1 MYNIFKM
8 NQHEML
14 SAIGFYFVG
23 SFPSAYI
30 FGYLKK
36 KTDIRFLGTKNMGSL
51 NAFKSI
57 GPLYGIATFIIDFT
71 KGFLPIWLAKQYE
84 FSVAALSI
92 STVAVIAGHDW
103 SVFLGFKGGKGGA
116 TSSGVLLALFPG
128 LFSFLFF
135 IFLVVGF
142 LFNNLSLGIGIS
154 LGLLPIFVYNYV
166 PYHSL
171 FIPSLLIPVVGWIR
185 LIPNFILM
193 LQKSKGNIKEI
204 LYITFQGFFMFEKK
218 KDTSQE

>member
-1 MYNIFKM
+1 MKLY
-8 NQHEML
+8 ETL
-14 SAIGFYFVG
+14 YAVCFYFIG

-36 KTDIRFLGTKNMGSL
+36 KTDIRYLGTKNMGTL
-51 NAFKSI
+51 NAFKSL
-57 GPLYGIATFIIDFT
+57 GPLYGLATFLIDFM
-71 KGFLPIWLAKQYE
+71 KGFLPIWFAKHYD
-84 FSVAALSI
+84 FSVIALSI
-92 STVAVIAGHDW
+92 SVVAVIAGHDW

-154 LGLLPIFVYNYV
+154 LGLLPIFVFHYA

-171 FIPSLLIPVVGWIR
+171 FIPSLLIPVVGWFR
-185 LIPNFILM
+185 LIPNFVLM
-193 LQKSKGNIKEI
+193 LQKSKGNIKEM
-204 LYITFQGFFMFEKK
+204 LYITFQGFFLFEKNK
-218 KDTSQE
+218 KHL